1 MNINTLCFVT
11 FVYLIVY
18 GAMMCTLMS
27 NLRSLQNQIKDLRQ
41 YVYSQDEQWLMVLE
55 LIDKQLADRARAALY
70 KHKSA

>member
-1 MNINTLCFVT
+1 
-11 FVYLIVY
+11 
-18 GAMMCTLMS
+18 MCTLMS